1 MTWQWLYLQLWCR
14 RPSRVLRGWARCS
27 SPARPGVE
35 RRTAPPNIRALV
47 PRVVVT
53 SACHRACGHV
63 CDASWGSHRSCS
75 RTACISPHPV
85 GVDLTSYWGRGWWTG
100 GRRAAADA
108 REARTGCCP
117 DHRAS
122 AVVRLDQSTRSS
134 VRAVSFSR
142 NAAMSTMAP
151 HRAKNPAGARLMP
164 VVWISQAQ
172 MKGAVPPR
180 TSWARFMPRAIPL

>member
-1 MTWQWLYLQLWCR
+1 MVTASWESSFGTKLGSGGLNVPPGDDVAVAVLAAVVSPPVAGAPGLGAVQLANATR
-14 RPSRVLRGWARCS
+14 
-27 SPARPGVE
+27 VE

-53 SACHRACGHV
+53 SACHRACGPV

-75 RTACISPHPV
+75 RTACTSPHPV

-117 DHRAS
+117 DHR
-122 AVVRLDQSTRSS
+122 
-134 VRAVSFSR
+134 
-142 NAAMSTMAP
+142 
-151 HRAKNPAGARLMP
+151 
-164 VVWISQAQ
+164 
-172 MKGAVPPR
+172 PR
-180 TSWARFMPRAIPL
+180 R